1 MSKKSPLYLIDAS
14 GFIFRAYFALARS
27 QGHLTNPDGVPV
39 GAVLGYTNML
49 VKLIQE
55 QKPEYLGVVFDTA
68 RQTFRSDIYADYKAQ
83 RDAPPEDLVPQFPL
97 IREATKAF
105 GFDPLELQ
113 GYEADD
119 IIATYTRQAVENGQD
134 VVIVSSDKDLMQLIQ
149 DGVTMLDPMKGKT
162 IGPDE
167 VYEKFGVG
175 PDRVIDIQA
184 LAGDS
189 VDNVPGVPGI
199 GVKTAA
205 DLINQYGDL
214 DTLLERAEEIKQ
226 PKRREKLIENAEMA
240 RISRKLVTLDQ
251 NVPDLPYS
259 IDGLDIGEP
268 FSDTLVEF
276 LQSQGFKSVAARL
289 GKSIDTPAS
298 KSSSATQ
305 GREGQSDVV
314 LTSAADF
321 PAIKDNQYTLIDDVD
336 TLKMWLEAGKDKGI
350 LAVDTETT
358 GLTPAKADLVGV
370 CLCSEVGKAA
380 YVPLTHKSGDAD
392 LFGDGGNSIKQI
404 DFDTAIATLK
414 PYLEDPAILKI
425 GQNIKYDWQMLAKHG
440 IEMDVMDDTMLISYV
455 LDGGSTSHGMDA
467 MSERYLDHKPIP
479 YKEVAGT
486 GKSQITFDYVP
497 LDKAL
502 DYAAEDADITLRL
515 YYILKDRLIAERM
528 VKMYEEVERPLIPVI
543 AQMELNGIKIDP
555 LILKDMSTRFGKK
568 LEGLEEEIHAI
579 AGHEFN
585 VASPKQLGQVLFEEM
600 GLDGGKKTKNGD
612 WSTSV
617 DVLEKLSAQGHEI
630 VTKVLEYRQM
640 AKLKST
646 YTDALQNEMNPNTG
660 RVHTSFHMSGT
671 STGRLS
677 SSDPNLQNIPIRTEE
692 GRAIRTAFIADNDH
706 TLLAVDYSQI
716 ELRLIAEVADIP
728 RLKEAF
734 ISGEDIHA
742 RTASEVFGVPMD
754 EMTPEIRR
762 NAKAINFGIIYGISA
777 WGLAKQLNISPAEAK
792 DYIKLY
798 FTRFPEIADYMEKY
812 KQKARDNL
820 YVETL
825 FGRKCYT
832 DGINDKNGARRAFA
846 ERVAINAPLQGTA
859 ADIIKIAMAKL
870 PRALAEA
877 GLSPKMLL
885 QVHDELIFEC
895 KNSELEDVSK
905 LVCEVMESVAKFDI
919 PLIAEAGTG
928 QNWAEAH

>member
-336 TLKMWLEAGKDKGI
+336 TLKMWIEAGKDKGI

>member
-1 MSKKSPLYLIDAS
+1 MENSYDFIIVGAGSAGCVLADRLSAS
-14 GFIFRAYFALARS
+14 GEYR
-27 QGHLTNPDGVPV
+27 
-39 GAVLGYTNML
+39 VLL
-49 VKLIQE
+49 
-55 QKPEYLGVVFDTA
+55 
-68 RQTFRSDIYADYKAQ
+68 
-83 RDAPPEDLVPQFPL
+83 
-97 IREATKAF
+97 
-105 GFDPLELQ
+105 
-113 GYEADD
+113 
-119 IIATYTRQAVENGQD
+119 
-134 VVIVSSDKDLMQLIQ
+134 
-149 DGVTMLDPMKGKT
+149 
-162 IGPDE
+162 
-167 VYEKFGVG
+167 
-175 PDRVIDIQA
+175 
-184 LAGDS
+184 
-189 VDNVPGVPGI
+189 
-199 GVKTAA
+199 
-205 DLINQYGDL
+205 
-214 DTLLERAEEIKQ
+214 
-226 PKRREKLIENAEMA
+226 
-240 RISRKLVTLDQ
+240 
-251 NVPDLPYS
+251 
-259 IDGLDIGEP
+259 
-268 FSDTLVEF
+268 
-276 LQSQGFKSVAARL
+276 
-289 GKSIDTPAS
+289 
-298 KSSSATQ
+298 
-305 GREGQSDVV
+305 
-314 LTSAADF
+314 
-321 PAIKDNQYTLIDDVD
+321 
-336 TLKMWLEAGKDKGI
+336 LEAGGTDK
-350 LAVDTETT
+350 
-358 GLTPAKADLVGV
+358 
-370 CLCSEVGKAA
+370 
-380 YVPLTHKSGDAD
+380 
-392 LFGDGGNSIKQI
+392 SIFIQMP
-404 DFDTAIATLK
+404 TAL
-414 PYLEDPAILKI
+414 
-425 GQNIKYDWQMLAKHG
+425 
-440 IEMDVMDDTMLISYV
+440 SYPMN
-455 LDGGSTSHGMDA
+455 T
-467 MSERYLDHKPIP
+467 ERYAWQF
-479 YKEVAGT
+479 ET
-486 GKSQITFDYVP
+486 S
-497 LDKAL
+497 
-502 DYAAEDADITLRL
+502 
-515 YYILKDRLIAERM
+515 
-528 VKMYEEVERPLIPVI
+528 
-543 AQMELNGIKIDP
+543 
-555 LILKDMSTRFGKK
+555 
-568 LEGLEEEIHAI
+568 
-579 AGHEFN
+579 
-585 VASPKQLGQVLFEEM
+585 EEM

-895 KNSELEDVSK
+895 KNSELKDVSK
-905 LVCEVMESVAKFDI
+905 LVCEVMESVARFDI

>member
-289 GKSIDTPAS
+289 GKAIDTPAS

-336 TLKMWLEAGKDKGI
+336 TLKMWLEAAKDKGL

-404 DFDTAIATLK
+404 DFDTAIAALK

-895 KNSELEDVSK
+895 KNSELKDVSK
-905 LVCEVMESVAKFDI
+905 LVCEVMESVARFDI